1 MIKDKFIRGSAL
13 LFAAMMVGNV
23 FGYFFQ
29 LAMGRMLTVE
39 AYGEMNALMSLMI
52 LFGLPFSTL
61 LNFFARQTAIY
72 FSTDK
77 LTKIKGLHRFG
88 TIRTYVIMGPI
99 ICLLGLFS
107 PLIADYLEVP
117 FDMVLAILLCVFITA
132 MITLNTGI
140 IQGMQYFRSLSVISA
155 GTSIL
160 KFAFSVM
167 FVWFGWGVRGALGG
181 LLATGLVVW
190 IGSQRLIQSSLP
202 ETNKNFILSFNGVY
216 KYVGGLFLANSF
228 FAVMTQADVILIKH
242 YFSAQNAGL
251 YASAAI
257 VGKAVMYL
265 PGAIVMALF
274 PMVATSHEAGQSS
287 WKILSKALIIT
298 IALSGSG
305 AIVLFAFPEYVMGV
319 LFGERYLSAAPIVA
333 LFGFAMLP
341 MALVLL
347 TMNFS
352 LAQGKTKCVYFLAI
366 AVIIEIAG
374 IHFFRGNLKNILY
387 VIMTTGCIT
396 LSSMAIYLIKQF
408 IACDGIKRIFI
419 GFSRTAK
426 EIKNEHSL

>member
-72 FSTDK
+72 FSTSN

-88 TIRTYVIMGPI
+88 TIKTYIVMVPV
-99 ICLLGLFS
+99 ICLLGLLS
-107 PLIADYLEVP
+107 PLIADYLELT
-117 FDMVLAILLCVFITA
+117 FDLVLAILLCVFITA
-132 MITLNTGI
+132 IITVNTGI
-140 IQGMQYFRSLSVISA
+140 IQGMQYFRSLSIISA

-160 KFAFSVM
+160 KFAFAVL
-167 FVWFGWGVRGALGG
+167 FVGFGWGVRGALGG
-181 LLATGLVVW
+181 LIATGLVVW
-190 IGSQRLIQSSLP
+190 GGSQWLILSRLP
-202 ETNKNFILSFNGVY
+202 ETKKNFILAFNEVY
-216 KYVGGLFLANSF
+216 RYVGGLFLANSF

-242 YFSAQNAGL
+242 YFPAQEAGL

-257 VGKAVMYL
+257 IGKAVMYL

-274 PMVATSHEAGQSS
+274 PMVATNQEAGQSS
-287 WKILSKALIIT
+287 WKMLSKALMIT
-298 IALSGSG
+298 IVLSGSG
-305 AIVLFAFPEYVMGV
+305 AIILFIFPEYVMKA

-347 TMNFS
+347 MMNFH
-352 LAQGKTKCVYFLAI
+352 LAQGKTKCVYFLAM
-366 AVIIEIAG
+366 AVIIEITG
-374 IHFFRGNLKNILY
+374 IHCFKGNLKSILY
-387 VIMTTGCIT
+387 VIMSSGCIA
-396 LSSMAIYLIKQF
+396 LISMAVSLIRQF
-408 IACDGIKRIFI
+408 TASDGIKGIFI
-419 GFSRTAK
+419 AFLRTAK
-426 EIKNEHSL
+426 GIKNEHPL